1 MPGLKLNLAFM
12 FMLALVNILSE
23 IRFLAEK

>member
-1 MPGLKLNLAFM
+1 MPGLMLNLAFI